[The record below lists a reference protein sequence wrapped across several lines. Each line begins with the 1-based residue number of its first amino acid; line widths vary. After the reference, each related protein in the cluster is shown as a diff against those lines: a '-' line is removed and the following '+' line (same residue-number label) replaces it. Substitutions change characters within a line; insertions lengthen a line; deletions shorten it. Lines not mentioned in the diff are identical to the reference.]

1 MGSQCILR
9 HQLFG
14 NLASETKLHATS
26 GINPGKLLLLEG
38 WVF

>member
-1 MGSQCILR
+1 MGPQRILG

-14 NLASETKLHATS
+14 NLAGKTKLHATS
-26 GINPGKLLLLEG
+26 GINPGKLLLLKC